1 VTKEIEVRIRIE
13 DDFRGNGYR
22 LSALFGPDLQ
32 VFSRHVAAQVLAECA
47 NLVAAEIKDRIIEE
61 VAAQVDVNVVAE
73 AVTREIVADAKR
85 RILEPGK

>member
-1 VTKEIEVRIRIE
+1 MTKEIEVKIKIE

-73 AVTREIVADAKR
+73 AAALALIRE
-85 RILEPGK
+85 